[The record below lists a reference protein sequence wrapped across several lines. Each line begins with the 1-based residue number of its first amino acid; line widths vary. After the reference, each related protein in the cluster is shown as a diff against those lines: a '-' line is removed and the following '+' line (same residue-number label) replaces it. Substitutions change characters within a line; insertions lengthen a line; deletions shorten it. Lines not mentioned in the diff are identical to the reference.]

1 MNVDDAVD
9 DIVRQFKGVSDGLMR
24 KVSGSSSA
32 AYEQSSSNYGRN
44 LTMKEDEIE
53 KLILGQHTVD
63 SANSYS
69 DDEEGEKGA
78 IHSGEIS
85 FTETDQCHSDNELNS
100 EEFLATCDEKLGLDA
115 DIHTSKVQSK
125 SPSISGFP
133 RANIPVTS
141 ALLEDLN
148 GVPQEVTCV
157 DS

>member
-1 MNVDDAVD
+1 MD

-32 AYEQSSSNYGRN
+32 TDEQSSSNYNKN
-44 LTMKEDEIE
+44 LSNKEDEIK
-53 KLILGQHTVD
+53 KLILGQRTVD

-78 IHSGEIS
+78 SHSGERS
-85 FTETDQCHSDNELNS
+85 FTETDQCYSDNELNS
-100 EEFLATCDEKLGLDA
+100 EELLATYDKKLRLDA
-115 DIHTSKVQSK
+115 DKHTSKVQSE
-125 SPSISGFP
+125 STSISSFP

-148 GVPQEVTCV
+148 GVPQEVLCI

>member
-1 MNVDDAVD
+1 MD

-32 AYEQSSSNYGRN
+32 AYEQSSSHYGKN
-44 LTMKEDEIE
+44 LSMKEDEIK

-69 DDEEGEKGA
+69 DDEEGEKDGS
-78 IHSGEIS
+78 HRGERS
-85 FTETDQCHSDNELNS
+85 FTETDQWHSDNELNS
-100 EEFLATCDEKLGLDA
+100 DEFLTTYDKNHRLDA
-115 DIHTSKVQSK
+115 DKHTLKVQSE
-125 SPSISGFP
+125 STSISGFP

-148 GVPQEVTCV
+148 GVPQEVLCI
-157 DS
+157 DF